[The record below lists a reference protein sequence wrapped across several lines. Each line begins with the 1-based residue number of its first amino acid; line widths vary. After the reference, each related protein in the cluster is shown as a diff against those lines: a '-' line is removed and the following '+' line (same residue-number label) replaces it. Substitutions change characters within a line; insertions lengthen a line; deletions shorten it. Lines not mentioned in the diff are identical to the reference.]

1 MVPPEGKIRQK
12 KISVRRDAISLRFS
26 FSIFRVWISPFDK
39 TFLFFRSRVVPRNGS
54 GGGLPEGNCP
64 GLFIACPPPAKINLL
79 EIETFHA
86 TMRIISFAPGDRSSP
101 NPGAQR
107 ELRAKEP

>member
-26 FSIFRVWISPFDK
+26 FSIFRMWISPFDE

-54 GGGLPEGNCP
+54 GRAAAGGELPRA
-64 GLFIACPPPAKINLL
+64 FHRMPAPVKINLL